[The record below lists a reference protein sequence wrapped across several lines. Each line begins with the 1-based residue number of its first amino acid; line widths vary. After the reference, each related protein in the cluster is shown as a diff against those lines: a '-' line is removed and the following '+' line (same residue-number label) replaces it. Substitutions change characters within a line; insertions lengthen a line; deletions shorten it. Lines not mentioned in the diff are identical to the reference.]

1 MVVDASVWVGVFHTG
16 DVHHEIALLLLH
28 QVIAKRVDVHVP
40 NLALAEVAGVF
51 ARQTGSS
58 AAARRTV
65 RAVLSV
71 PGLQRHG
78 FDDELADQ
86 ACAIAGRCRLRGA
99 DAVYVALAAQ
109 LRVPLVSLDQEIL
122 ERAARIVSALT
133 PADWLKLKPKGPV
146 PV

>member
-1 MVVDASVWVGVFHTG
+1 MVIDASVWVGVFHAG
-16 DVHHEIALLLLH
+16 DVHHEIAVLLLDRAIAQQLDLH
-28 QVIAKRVDVHVP
+28 LP

-51 ARQTGSS
+51 ARQTGNS

-65 RAVLSV
+65 GAILSL

-109 LRVPLVSLDQEIL
+109 LRVPLISLDREML
-122 ERAARIVSALT
+122 DRAARVVRALT
-133 PADWLKLKPKGPV
+133 PADWLKLKPQRPGHA
-146 PV
+146 